1 MRMPANPE
9 PLQSKPS
16 GSALSAPE
24 QVEIRH
30 LGRSDYVECW
40 TRMKEFTHQRDAATT
55 DQLWIT
61 EHAPVFTQGLN
72 GRAEHL
78 LDPGDIPVVQIDR
91 GGQVTYH
98 GPGQLVLYCLLDLPR
113 LGIGVKG
120 LVGHLER
127 AIIELLDGYAIPAQ
141 TRPGA
146 PGVYVG
152 EAKIA
157 ALGLR
162 IRKGCC
168 YHGLSLNVDMDLE
181 PFTRINP
188 CGYSGL
194 AVTQLRDFGIG
205 VDVHRAGIELADILV
220 RNLSEKKSGSTGR

>member
-1 MRMPANPE
+1 M
-9 PLQSKPS
+9 QSK
-16 GSALSAPE
+16 LI
-24 QVEIRH
+24 EIRN
-30 LGRSDYVECW
+30 LGLSDYQQTW
-40 TRMKEFTHQRDAATT
+40 DAMKAYTHARDAQIP

-72 GRAEHL
+72 GRSEHV
-78 LDPGDIPVVQIDR
+78 LDPGDIPLVQIDR

-98 GPGQLVLYCLLDLPR
+98 GPGQLVLYCLLDLNR

-120 LVGHLER
+120 LVSRLENSVIDWLSANR
-127 AIIELLDGYAIPAQ
+127 LSAH

-168 YHGLSLNVDMDLE
+168 YHGLSFNVDMELE
-181 PFTRINP
+181 PFSRINP
-188 CGYSGL
+188 CGYRGL
-194 AVTQLRDFGIG
+194 AVTQLRDLGITLNVERVG
-205 VDVHRAGIELADILV
+205 HELADVIKG
-220 RNLSEKKSGSTGR
+220 NLIEKESGNTGR